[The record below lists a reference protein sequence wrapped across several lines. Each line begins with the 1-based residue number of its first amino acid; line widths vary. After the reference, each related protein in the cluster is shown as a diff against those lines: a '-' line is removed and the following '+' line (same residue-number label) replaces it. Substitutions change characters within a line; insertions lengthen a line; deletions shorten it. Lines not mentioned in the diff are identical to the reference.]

1 MKILKKLDFVNL
13 ILYNIIKETN
23 NKHMILKLKLMFLN
37 RGWRVLK

>member
-23 NKHMILKLKLMFLN
+23 NKYMILKLKLMFLN